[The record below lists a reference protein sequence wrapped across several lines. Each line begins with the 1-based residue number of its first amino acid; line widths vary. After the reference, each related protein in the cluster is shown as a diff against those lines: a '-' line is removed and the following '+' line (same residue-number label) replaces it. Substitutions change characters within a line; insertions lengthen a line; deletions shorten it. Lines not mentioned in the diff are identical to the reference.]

1 MAKGR
6 GLESEPLGEARSGG
20 LADEDDDSVLSHSSP
35 RASWT
40 KTAGMSEEDL
50 VPSPGDD
57 SSVFL
62 RNGDDSSAAT
72 PTDNE
77 VSKYSFFERLKHYM
91 EGHKITEGIHASVAL
106 CIFIEA
112 GAAVCGMDP
121 MKKECKECVYL
132 QSTWLYLMR

>member
-1 MAKGR
+1 MGAAKT
-6 GLESEPLGEARSGG
+6 SGIM
-20 LADEDDDSVLSHSSP
+20 EDDDLLSPLPMRKTEGLSDDDLGLSTDESPIFSSHSVDFP
-35 RASWT
+35 
-40 KTAGMSEEDL
+40 
-50 VPSPGDD
+50 P
-57 SSVFL
+57 
-62 RNGDDSSAAT
+62 T

-77 VSKYSFFERLKHYM
+77 VSKYSFFKRLKHYM